1 MLTINTN
8 NSDRTKELGIDI
20 GKLLS
25 SGDIIC
31 LSGDLGTGKTTFVNG
46 LANGLEIKE
55 YITSPTF
62 TIVNEYVGKYK
73 LYHFDVYRINDP
85 EELYNIGF
93 DEYIYSEAISVI
105 EWAELVSE
113 IVPKE
118 KLWIKIT
125 KNTDISDE
133 YRKFEIDSIGNRY
146 ELLINELIKR
156 WTD

>member
-93 DEYIYSEAISVI
+93 DEYIYSEDISVI